1 MSKDSKNTLF
11 KVNAEEVLIKG
22 LEAMTKSCEGLT
34 KQNDILNNDV
44 ENLKKKINFL
54 QDRLITNSEE
64 RE

>member
-1 MSKDSKNTLF
+1 
-11 KVNAEEVLIKG
+11 
-22 LEAMTKSCEGLT
+22 MTKSCEALT